1 MTLWRVELLRLWRT
15 GRVWIILGI
24 YVLFGV
30 LGPLGAR
37 YLPEIIERFGG
48 GIEVVVPEPTA
59 LDGMGQFTSNA
70 GQLGLLAVLAV
81 AAAALAFDA
90 RPEWAAF
97 LRTRAGSVRA
107 LVVPR
112 VVASAAAA
120 TLGLTAGSV
129 VAALLTGV
137 LIAPVPGDAL
147 VWGIVLGALYL
158 TFAVAVVA
166 LAASIARQTMG
177 TVLLSVGVLLVLPVF
192 QLLPVLEDWVPSRL
206 LGATTELL
214 AGGAPGDLLPAVAV
228 TVLLVPALLLVAE
241 RRLARREL

>member
-59 LDGMGQFTSNA
+59 LDGMGQFASNA

-177 TVLLSVGVLLVLPVF
+177 TVLLSVGVLLVLPVL

>member
-177 TVLLSVGVLLVLPVF
+177 TVLLSVGVLLVLPVL